1 MRENTAYLYGQ
12 LTRDPICYKNPSTQE
27 LLSGQITIKTAR
39 RTNATGELFVK
50 GRLRIDFIIIYC
62 RNEKLIREQFMS
74 LRQGDIVLVKG
85 SLSTQETE
93 KKFICK
99 KCGHE
104 MIKHEAVVIYIDP
117 LHIKKFASGLSTEEG
132 LKEIENNIE
141 ISNEIMITGTLCRE
155 PAYYKENNIRNCQFQ
170 IAANR
175 KRRIIEDGPEKRT
188 DFPWIKTFGDMAEE
202 ISGVLHQGSVISIC
216 GGVETR
222 SFERKIICENC
233 GEEFERKEY
242 ATEIVPYFIDYVD
255 NCDIPVKH
263 EDEFVDS
270 ENESY
275 INSEEIDLDKKNNSN
290 DYDESY
296 DDYGDDYDDYY
307 DSYEDDGYDESFQ

>member
-1 MRENTAYLYGQ
+1 MQR
-12 LTRDPICYKNPSTQE
+12 
-27 LLSGQITIKTAR
+27 
-39 RTNATGELFVK
+39 
-50 GRLRIDFIIIYC
+50 
-62 RNEKLIREQFMS
+62 
-74 LRQGDIVLVKG
+74 
-85 SLSTQETE
+85 
-93 KKFICK
+93 
-99 KCGHE
+99 
-104 MIKHEAVVIYIDP
+104 
-117 LHIKKFASGLSTEEG
+117 
-132 LKEIENNIE
+132 
-141 ISNEIMITGTLCRE
+141 
-155 PAYYKENNIRNCQFQ
+155 
-170 IAANR
+170 NR

-275 INSEEIDLDKKNNSN
+275 INSEEIDLDKKIIRMIMMKAMTIMEMIMTIIMIVMKMMDMTKASSRKGNLYT
-290 DYDESY
+290 DCCL
-296 DDYGDDYDDYY
+296 
-307 DSYEDDGYDESFQ
+307 Q

>member
-1 MRENTAYLYGQ
+1 
-12 LTRDPICYKNPSTQE
+12 
-27 LLSGQITIKTAR
+27 
-39 RTNATGELFVK
+39 
-50 GRLRIDFIIIYC
+50 
-62 RNEKLIREQFMS
+62 
-74 LRQGDIVLVKG
+74 
-85 SLSTQETE
+85 
-93 KKFICK
+93 
-99 KCGHE
+99 
-104 MIKHEAVVIYIDP
+104 
-117 LHIKKFASGLSTEEG
+117 
-132 LKEIENNIE
+132 
-141 ISNEIMITGTLCRE
+141 MITGTLCRE

-188 DFPWIKTFGDMAEE
+188 DFPWIKTFGEMAEE

-263 EDEFVDS
+263 EDDFVDS

-275 INSEEIDLDKKNNSN
+275 INSEEMDLDKKNNSN